1 MAVSFSKLEEFDTT
15 NSDDWVQYNECMG
28 HYFLANEITGALKQC
43 SVLISS
49 MGRKA
54 YKILR
59 NIVAPN
65 EPTDVSFK
73 NLILAIANH
82 FSPPPFEIVQRC
94 RFNS

>member
-28 HYFLANEITGALKQC
+28 HYFLANEITDTLKQC

-73 NLILAIANH
+73 NLILVIANH
-82 FSPPPFEIVQRC
+82 FSPPPSEIVQRC
-94 RFNS
+94 